1 MPTISNYKNSNIIY
15 NKIAASINTFILKV
29 GYVVSWRIHIIYR
42 IFWTQSVARY
52 YDLLNQF
59 FACFIRKT
67 LNLSLNFVV
76 QKWYLSQPKEL
87 GVTKSII
94 KWNCH
99 QLNRSYIS
107 CACISFL
114 SCAYIQLVHCFDWC
128 WLTTSKTLETI
139 NNWIFRAN
147 IKCVYRTLE
156 SQMKIT
162 IISKLAN
169 IFSVL

>member
-107 CACISFL
+107 CRLHLFFIVHIFNWFTALIDVGWQRRRLWKLSTTESFEQIL
-114 SCAYIQLVHCFDWC
+114 NAYIGRWKVKW
-128 WLTTSKTLETI
+128 K
-139 NNWIFRAN
+139 
-147 IKCVYRTLE
+147 
-156 SQMKIT
+156 
-162 IISKLAN
+162 
-169 IFSVL
+169 

>member
-107 CACISFL
+107 CRLHLFF
-114 SCAYIQLVHCFDWC
+114 YLVHIFNWFTALIDVGV
-128 WLTTSKTLETI
+128 TSKTLETI

>member
-15 NKIAASINTFILKV
+15 NKIAASINTFILKAC
-29 GYVVSWRIHIIYR
+29 YVVSWRIHIIYK

-107 CACISFL
+107 CSLHLFFYLVHIFNWFTALIVMLVQRRRLWKLSTTESFEQIL
-114 SCAYIQLVHCFDWC
+114 NAYIGRWKVKW
-128 WLTTSKTLETI
+128 K
-139 NNWIFRAN
+139 
-147 IKCVYRTLE
+147 
-156 SQMKIT
+156 
-162 IISKLAN
+162 
-169 IFSVL
+169 